1 MIAEATSDHGSAE
14 SIAVAVLRFYPGG
27 GKRDF
32 SVSST

>member
-14 SIAVAVLRFYPGG
+14 SIAVVRFYPGG